1 MAVQRGHV
9 SGSAKPD
16 ARMERI
22 EIEVMRVN
30 FIVGMR

>member
-1 MAVQRGHV
+1 M

>member
-1 MAVQRGHV
+1 M

-22 EIEVMRVN
+22 EIDVMRVN
-30 FIVGMR
+30 FIVGRR